1 MAFSKQEART
11 IKRGNGEVQMPEGFI
26 EGGNIPET
34 SITQS
39 IKFGECQSDYESEY
53 IDSLGHIL
61 SQTNQTLSGLDEIR
75 RTVNILRETI
85 IGPKMCGNKVEER
98 KAVDGVIPNIITN
111 NNDVLISI
119 GELLSELK
127 FLEKS
132 LIG

>member
-1 MAFSKQEART
+1 MTFNKQEVRT
-11 IKRGNGEVQMPEGFI
+11 VKRGNSEVKMPEGFI
-26 EGGNIPET
+26 EGGAIPET

-39 IKFGECQSDYESEY
+39 IKFGECQSDCESEY
-53 IDSLGHIL
+53 IDSLGHVL

-75 RTVNILRETI
+75 RTVNVLRETI
-85 IGPKMCGNKVEER
+85 IGQKVCGNKVEER
-98 KAVDGVIPNIITN
+98 KAIDGAIPNIIAN

-119 GELLSELK
+119 GELLFDLK